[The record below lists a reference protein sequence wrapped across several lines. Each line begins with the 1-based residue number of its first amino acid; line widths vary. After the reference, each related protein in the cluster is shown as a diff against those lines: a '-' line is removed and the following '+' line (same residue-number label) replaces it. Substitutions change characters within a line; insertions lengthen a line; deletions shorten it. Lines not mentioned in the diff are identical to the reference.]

1 MKKRILIISGWVV
14 LVAGASVLLGFA
26 TSKRS
31 STPCKSVDISIQQKG
46 SRGVFITS
54 EQIRALIVQ
63 QEQGVLEG
71 KPMDKISLRE
81 MEAMLKD
88 NSYIIDAQVYATLD
102 GDIKVSVTQKNPIAR
117 IMTENDESYYV
128 DSVGYFMPLT
138 DNCTPRVLVVNGFI
152 DEPYSFNYTRNAK
165 KMETDTSVH
174 SLLPSV
180 YKIASFINRDPFWKA
195 QITQV
200 YIDSAKEFML
210 IPRVGCQH
218 IILGDTSD
226 LKQKFDKLFVL
237 YKDGFNRNGKWNEY
251 ATINLK
257 YKHQIIC
264 TKK

>member
-1 MKKRILIISGWVV
+1 MKKRIFIISGWVV
-14 LVAGASVLLGFA
+14 LVVGASVLLGFA
-26 TSKRS
+26 KSKRNN
-31 STPCKSVDISIQQKG
+31 TLCKSISISIQQKG
-46 SRGVFITS
+46 SRGLFITS

-71 KPMDKISLRE
+71 KPMDKINLRGI
-81 MEAMLKD
+81 EAMLKD
-88 NSYIIDAQVYATLD
+88 NSYIINAQVYATLD
-102 GDIKVSVTQKNPIAR
+102 GDIKVLITQKNPIAR
-117 IMTENDESYYV
+117 VINDNGESYYI

-138 DNCTPRVLVVNGFI
+138 DNCTPRVLIVNGFI
-152 DEPYSFNYTRNAK
+152 NEPYSFNYARNAK

-174 SLLPSV
+174 SLLPSI
-180 YKIASFINRDPFWKA
+180 YKIASYINNDAFWKA

-200 YIDSAKEFML
+200 YVDSAKEFTL

-226 LKQKFDKLFVL
+226 LKQKFDKLFIL
-237 YKDGFNRNGKWNEY
+237 YKDGFNCNEKWNEY